1 MQNVHCV
8 LIDIPRINN
17 CRNMESVCKEIIT
30 AYPNT
35 TLFIG
40 KFFIDAEVIHTEVA
54 LVAL

>member
-1 MQNVHCV
+1 
-8 LIDIPRINN
+8 
-17 CRNMESVCKEIIT
+17 MESVCKEIIT